1 VISKLKNLRL
11 KRISLVDSPAN
22 EEAQVVLFK
31 SAEAHV
37 AKSDEDA
44 DDMPEATP
52 KKPMAMA
59 KDDDVSLS
67 CKGCKAKMAN
77 GSKFCASCG
86 DAMEKREVG
95 MLDKIADPEVRKH
108 FEKVEADLAA
118 ALADKAA
125 VTKAD
130 DDILKGLAP
139 EVREIVEKSR
149 QEAASA
155 NAKATAASEAI
166 EKLNDD
172 AIEKAFVEEARGFG
186 NIAGDP
192 KVLGPVMKRLS
203 QNKSTPEDMDAL
215 RVVLKAANAAA
226 KPLLRVVGSNERGGK
241 GSASEE
247 IQAKVSE
254 VIAKGKDVKYA
265 DALDVVA
272 RENPGLWVQYTREV
286 AQERPAAGEQE

>member
-1 VISKLKNLRL
+1 MISKLKNLRL

-31 SAEAHV
+31 SAEDPV

-44 DDMPEATP
+44 DDMAEAAP

-59 KDDDVSLS
+59 KDDDVEMS
-67 CKGCKAKMAN
+67 CKGCKSKMAK
-77 GSKFCASCG
+77 GSKYCASCG
-86 DAMEKREVG
+86 DAMKKREVG

-108 FEKVEADLAA
+108 FAKVEADLAA
-118 ALADKAA
+118 ALAGR
-125 VTKAD
+125 VITKD
-130 DDILKGLAP
+130 DEDVLKGASP

-149 QEAASA
+149 QDAASA

-166 EKLNDD
+166 EKLNDE

-203 QNKSTPEDMDAL
+203 QNKGTPEDMDAL